1 MIKKISNIREVN
13 KITFKKLYIFPN
25 NRFSTFLSKKIKN
38 KKNLFFVDN
47 LKKNKKNL
55 IHPNKIEDSNKNII
69 IFTNIDVLKYFNNK
83 RLKKIKKIIFYEK
96 CKSKVDLDKNEI
108 NLESLNK
115 IFLHFNC
122 DKGSYYFEN
131 EKKFKSHNYAKF
143 YEKVFCHL
151 IHKKIKILELGAAY
165 GASTASFINYFKKAK
180 IITTDINKDIFKYK
194 SKKIKFIKLDY
205 LNKKKVESFK
215 KNKKFDIIID
225 DGDHSKSHILKN
237 FKNFFNLVNK
247 NGYYVIEDIGFSEN
261 FDYKNDDKN
270 EPSVLSILKNMKKK
284 IFFES
289 YYLNCFDQAKFF
301 KNISDIKIFYG
312 KMKKDNK
319 LISIIAF
326 IKKINKS

>member
-1 MIKKISNIREVN
+1 MIKKISDISKVN
-13 KITFKKLYIFPN
+13 KLIFKKLYIFPN
-25 NRFSTFLSKKIKN
+25 NRFSTFLSKKIQS

-96 CKSKVDLDKNEI
+96 NKPTVDLDKNKI

-122 DKGSYYFEN
+122 DKGSYYLEN
-131 EKKFKSHNYAKF
+131 GKKFHSHNYAKF
-143 YEKVFCHL
+143 YEKVFFHL

-165 GASTASFINYFKKAK
+165 GASAASFINYFKKVK
-180 IITTDINKDIFKYK
+180 IITTDINKDIFKYR

-205 LNKKKVESFK
+205 LNKKQVKSFK

-270 EPSVLSILKNMKKK
+270 ELSVLSILTNLKKK
-284 IFFES
+284 KNFES
-289 YYLNCFDQAKFF
+289 NYLSCFDQARLF
-301 KNISDIKIFYG
+301 KNITDIKIFNG
-312 KMKKDNK
+312 KMKKNNK

-326 IKKINKS
+326 IKKN